1 MEYLLIVDGVQ
12 ENLIADMASGGTC
25 APITDNANYANR
37 IWYTT
42 DPLTVSNT
50 YDQCVACAPVSTD
63 LIITTE
69 VCSSATSVRL
79 TGPFWG
85 WDPAAGP
92 IAVDNGDGT
101 WTFTFS
107 PAPAADMEY
116 LLIVDGVQENLI
128 ADMAAG
134 GTCAP
139 ITDNANYANRIWYT
153 TDPLTVSNTYDQCV
167 ACAPISTGLL
177 ITVDVCSTTAAE
189 VRMTGPFWNWDPAGG
204 PIASDNGDGTWTFS
218 LDPAPTADMEY
229 LIVVDG
235 VQENL
240 IVDMQN
246 GGTCA
251 PVTNYDTYANREW
264 LVGSG
269 DVNISYDRCVPCS
282 YPDLEVIVE
291 VCTPATQV
299 NLTGAMWLW
308 TPAFGPQGVD
318 NGDGTWTITLSPVPN
333 DTLDYLIVK
342 DGVME
347 NLVADMQ
354 NGAGCAPITD
364 FSSYANRRW
373 ILGQSNIAIT
383 YDQCGPC
390 LSGLNE
396 LEANEVSTYPNPT
409 EAIVTVNSNSK
420 ISTIIVY
427 SVVGEVVAKYTNL
440 SKSIA
445 DVDLTNLKA
454 GVYTFDIQ
462 TAKGSEKVRIVKK

>member
-1 MEYLLIVDGVQ
+1 
-12 ENLIADMASGGTC
+12 
-25 APITDNANYANR
+25 
-37 IWYTT
+37 
-42 DPLTVSNT
+42 
-50 YDQCVACAPVSTD
+50 
-63 LIITTE
+63 
-69 VCSSATSVRL
+69 
-79 TGPFWG
+79 
-85 WDPAAGP
+85 
-92 IAVDNGDGT
+92 
-101 WTFTFS
+101 
-107 PAPAADMEY
+107 
-116 LLIVDGVQENLI
+116 
-128 ADMAAG
+128 
-134 GTCAP
+134 
-139 ITDNANYANRIWYT
+139 
-153 TDPLTVSNTYDQCV
+153 
-167 ACAPISTGLL
+167 
-177 ITVDVCSTTAAE
+177 
-189 VRMTGPFWNWDPAGG
+189 MTGPFWNWDPAGG

-218 LDPAPTADMEY
+218 LDPAPTSDMEY

-264 LVGSG
+264 IVGSG

-445 DVDLTNLKA
+445 YVDLTNLKA